1 MRVKRLL
8 CLFGHSFTRRMVRG
22 GYVPCIW
29 ISSCSRCGKE
39 IRQPM
44 PGVIPLKCEGDEVL
58 FAARPIS
65 DRDLDALDWMD
76 QPVHGPL
83 WYLENF
89 VESMNP

>member
-1 MRVKRLL
+1 
-8 CLFGHSFTRRMVRG
+8 
-22 GYVPCIW
+22 
-29 ISSCSRCGKE
+29 
-39 IRQPM
+39 M